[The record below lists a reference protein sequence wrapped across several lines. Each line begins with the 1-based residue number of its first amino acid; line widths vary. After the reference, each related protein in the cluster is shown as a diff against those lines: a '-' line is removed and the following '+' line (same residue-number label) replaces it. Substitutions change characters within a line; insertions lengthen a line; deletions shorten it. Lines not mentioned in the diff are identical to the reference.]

1 METRQ
6 FLWSSSIQFYMKI
19 YTETGHKTLAAAL
32 VLLTL
37 LFLFVMPLRA
47 AEPLK
52 IVVTG
57 IEGDVLK
64 NVLATLVVPAGL
76 TKEGPVDNQ
85 WLERFAKQSVGK
97 VKTAMEPFGYYNA
110 QVTATIKQEAER
122 LRLKVGVNPGEPLR
136 LTDVKV
142 NLTGPGSAEK
152 PLVRMI
158 AAFPLKKG
166 DIVLQQRYEDFK
178 GAFLA
183 KAHALGYLDAE
194 FSRHEIHI
202 TKTATTA
209 TIDLNLKTGEKYFF
223 GTTDIKGA
231 PQYPE
236 SFIHRYL
243 AYSIGDVFS
252 SPRLGETQRNLT
264 NSERFKEIVITPKKQ
279 KTESFRVPIA
289 IHLKPAP
296 EISLRPGIG
305 YGTDTGARVALRYRD
320 LNMFNLGHE
329 LYSYLFISQRL
340 QGLAAGYTLPDARD
354 AKSSTTLQLNLQQED
369 AKSYTSKL
377 LALELDRN
385 RSFDENRLGTA
396 YMKIQVEDYS
406 VGTDNSTARLFL
418 PGLRFSKN
426 SYDNQLRPH
435 KGYRYAFDLHG
446 TSQVIGSDTALLQ
459 LLAEGNYLMSF
470 PWHLSLHTR
479 AKAGVTLSGD
489 PIDDIPP
496 SLRFYAGGAESVRGY
511 SYQSLGPRDDN
522 GNIVGG
528 RQLLTASMELER
540 ALFSDWGLSVFYDI
554 GNAFNS
560 YSNVGF
566 HQGTGIGLHY
576 YTSFGTLNLSFAEPL
591 GVDKPSL
598 HIHFTMGLAL

>member
-1 METRQ
+1 MTNH
-6 FLWSSSIQFYMKI
+6 I
-19 YTETGHKTLAAAL
+19 ETGHKKLPCALA
-32 VLLTL
+32 LLTL
-37 LFLFVMPLRA
+37 LFLFTMPLQA

-57 IEGDVLK
+57 VEGDVLK
-64 NVLATLVVPAGL
+64 NVMATLVVPAGL
-76 TKEGPVDNQ
+76 TKEGPVDKQ

-97 VKTAMEPFGYYNA
+97 IKTAMEPFGYYNA
-110 QVTATIKQEAER
+110 QVTATIKQEGER
-122 LRLKVGVNPGEPLR
+122 YSLQVDVLPGEPLR
-136 LTDVKV
+136 ATDIKV
-142 NLTGPGSAEK
+142 NVTGPGNAEK

-158 AAFPLKKG
+158 AAFPLNQG
-166 DIVLQQRYEDFK
+166 DIVLQQKYEEFK
-178 GAFLA
+178 SALLA

-202 TKTATTA
+202 AKTATTA

-231 PQYPE
+231 PQYPK
-236 SFIHRYL
+236 SFIRRYL
-243 AYSIGDVFS
+243 AYSTGEVFS

-279 KTESFRVPIA
+279 DAESFRVPIA

-305 YGTDTGARVALRYRD
+305 YGTDTGARIALRYRD
-320 LNMFNLGHE
+320 LNMFNKGHE
-329 LYSYLFISQRL
+329 LYSYLFVSQRL
-340 QGLAAGYTLPDARD
+340 QGLVAGYTLPDSMD
-354 AKSSTTLQLNLQQED
+354 VKSSTTLQLNLQQED
-369 AKSYTSKL
+369 TTSYTSKL

-396 YMKIQVEDYS
+396 YIKIQVEDYS
-406 VGTDNSTARLFL
+406 VGTDNSTARLIL
-418 PGLRFSKN
+418 PGLRFSKD
-426 SYDNQLRPH
+426 SYDNQIRPH
-435 KGYRYAFDLHG
+435 KGYRYALDLHG
-446 TSQVIGSDTALLQ
+446 TSQVIGSDTTLLQ
-459 LLAEGNYLMSF
+459 LLAEGNHLMSF
-470 PWHLSLHTR
+470 PWRLSLHTR
-479 AKAGVTLSGD
+479 AKAGITLSGD

-496 SLRFYAGGAESVRGY
+496 SLRFFAGGAESVRGY
-511 SYQSLGPRDDN
+511 SYQSLGPRDDT

-528 RQLLTASMELER
+528 KQLLTASIELER
-540 ALFSDWGLSVFYDI
+540 ALFSDWGLSVFYDV

-560 YSNVGF
+560 YTDVSF

-576 YTSFGTLNLSFAEPL
+576 YTSFGALNLSFAEPL

-598 HIHFTMGLAL
+598 HIHFTMGLVL

>member
-1 METRQ
+1 MTNH
-6 FLWSSSIQFYMKI
+6 I
-19 YTETGHKTLAAAL
+19 ETGHKKLPCAL

-37 LFLFVMPLRA
+37 LFLFTMPLQA

-57 IEGDVLK
+57 VEGDVLK
-64 NVLATLVVPAGL
+64 NVMATLVVPAGL
-76 TKEGPVDNQ
+76 TKEGPVDKQ

-97 VKTAMEPFGYYNA
+97 IKTAMEPFGYYNA
-110 QVTATIKQEAER
+110 QVTATIKQEGER
-122 LRLKVGVNPGEPLR
+122 YSLQVDVLPGEPLR
-136 LTDVKV
+136 ATDIKV
-142 NLTGPGSAEK
+142 NVTGPGNAEK

-158 AAFPLKKG
+158 AAFPLNQG
-166 DIVLQQRYEDFK
+166 DIVLQQKYEEFK
-178 GAFLA
+178 SALLA

-202 TKTATTA
+202 AKTATTA

-231 PQYPE
+231 PQYPK
-236 SFIHRYL
+236 SFIRRYL
-243 AYSIGDVFS
+243 AYSTGEVFS

-279 KTESFRVPIA
+279 DAESFRVPIA

-305 YGTDTGARVALRYRD
+305 YGTDTGARIALRYRD
-320 LNMFNLGHE
+320 LNMFNKGHE
-329 LYSYLFISQRL
+329 LYSYLFVSQRL
-340 QGLAAGYTLPDARD
+340 QGLVAGYTLPDSMD
-354 AKSSTTLQLNLQQED
+354 VKSSTTLQLNLQQED
-369 AKSYTSKL
+369 TTSYTSKL

-396 YMKIQVEDYS
+396 YIKIQVEDYS
-406 VGTDNSTARLFL
+406 VGTDNSTARLIL
-418 PGLRFSKN
+418 PGLRFSKD
-426 SYDNQLRPH
+426 SYDNQIRPH
-435 KGYRYAFDLHG
+435 KGYRYALDLHG
-446 TSQVIGSDTALLQ
+446 TSQVIGSDTTLLQ
-459 LLAEGNYLMSF
+459 LLAEGNHLMSF
-470 PWHLSLHTR
+470 PWRLSLHTR
-479 AKAGVTLSGD
+479 AKAGITLSGD

-496 SLRFYAGGAESVRGY
+496 SLRFFAGGAESVRGY
-511 SYQSLGPRDDN
+511 SYQSLGPRDDT

-528 RQLLTASMELER
+528 KQLLTASIELER
-540 ALFSDWGLSVFYDI
+540 ALFSDWGLSVFYDV

-560 YSNVGF
+560 YTDVSF

-576 YTSFGTLNLSFAEPL
+576 YTSFGALNLSFAEPL

-598 HIHFTMGLAL
+598 HIHFTMGLVL

>member
-1 METRQ
+1 MTNH
-6 FLWSSSIQFYMKI
+6 I
-19 YTETGHKTLAAAL
+19 ETGHKKLPCAL

-37 LFLFVMPLRA
+37 LFLFTMPLQA

-57 IEGDVLK
+57 VEGDVLK
-64 NVLATLVVPAGL
+64 NVMATLVVPAGL
-76 TKEGPVDNQ
+76 TKEGPVDKQ

-97 VKTAMEPFGYYNA
+97 IKTAMEPFGYYNA
-110 QVTATIKQEAER
+110 QVTATIKQEGER
-122 LRLKVGVNPGEPLR
+122 YSLQVDVLPGEPLR
-136 LTDVKV
+136 ATDIKV
-142 NLTGPGSAEK
+142 NVTGPGNAEK

-158 AAFPLKKG
+158 AAFPLNQG
-166 DIVLQQRYEDFK
+166 DIVLQQKYEEFK
-178 GAFLA
+178 SALLA

-202 TKTATTA
+202 AKTATTA

-231 PQYPE
+231 PQYPK
-236 SFIHRYL
+236 SFIRRYL
-243 AYSIGDVFS
+243 AYSTGEVFS

-279 KTESFRVPIA
+279 DAESFRVPIA

-305 YGTDTGARVALRYRD
+305 YGTDTGARIALRYRD
-320 LNMFNLGHE
+320 LNMFNQGHE
-329 LYSYLFISQRL
+329 LYSYLFVSQRL
-340 QGLAAGYTLPDARD
+340 QGLVAGYTLPDSMD
-354 AKSSTTLQLNLQQED
+354 VKSSTTLQLNLQQED
-369 AKSYTSKL
+369 TTSYTSKL

-396 YMKIQVEDYS
+396 YIKIQVEDYS
-406 VGTDNSTARLFL
+406 VGTDNSTARLIL
-418 PGLRFSKN
+418 PGLRFSKD
-426 SYDNQLRPH
+426 SYDNQIRPH
-435 KGYRYAFDLHG
+435 KGYRYALDLHG
-446 TSQVIGSDTALLQ
+446 TSQVIGSDTTLLQ
-459 LLAEGNYLMSF
+459 LLAEGNHLMSF
-470 PWHLSLHTR
+470 PWRLSLHTR
-479 AKAGVTLSGD
+479 AKAGITLSGD

-496 SLRFYAGGAESVRGY
+496 SLRFFAGGAESVRGY
-511 SYQSLGPRDDN
+511 SYQSLGPRDDT

-528 RQLLTASMELER
+528 KQLLTASIELER
-540 ALFSDWGLSVFYDI
+540 ALFSDWGLSVFYDV

-560 YSNVGF
+560 YTDVSF
-566 HQGTGIGLHY
+566 HQGAGIGLHY
-576 YTSFGTLNLSFAEPL
+576 YTSFGALNLSFAEPL

-598 HIHFTMGLAL
+598 HIHFTMGLVL